1 MSETF
6 VTSLTPIRGVV
17 SVERR
22 ARGDHRGFLAR
33 LFCIDELAPAGW
45 DRPVAQINHTYT
57 ARMGTIRGMHFQTP
71 PKAEKKLVICL
82 RGTICDI
89 AVDLRSGSPT
99 FLQHH
104 KEILSAENLKALLIP
119 EGCAHGFQALT
130 DQVELLYIH
139 SEHYSA
145 SHEGGVSPFDPMLAI
160 AWPEPVGA
168 LSDRDRQHPLLASN
182 YEGLCL

>member
-6 VTSLTPIRGVV
+6 VTRLTPIQGVI

-22 ARGDHRGFLAR
+22 PRGDHRGFLAR
-33 LFCIDELAPAGW
+33 VFCIDEFSPLGW
-45 DRPVAQINHTYT
+45 DPPVAQINHTYT
-57 ARMGTIRGMHFQTP
+57 ANRGTIRGMHFQVP

-82 RGTICDI
+82 KGTICDV

-104 KEILSAENLKALLIP
+104 KELLSAENLTALLIP

-130 DQVELLYIH
+130 DDVELLYIH
-139 SEHYSA
+139 SERYSA
-145 SHEGGVSPFDPMLAI
+145 AHEGGVSPFDPLLAI
-160 AWPEPVGA
+160 SWPEPVGA
-168 LSDRDRQHPLLASN
+168 LSDRDRQHAPLASN
-182 YEGLCL
+182 YEGLRL